1 MKTHT
6 KISTLAVVYAL
17 CAGVAMPTFA
27 APSVRALGGA
37 GTYSSASSATQ
48 AKTGTASTAQK
59 AETVRGGSLS
69 VDSGTSSAGAKTVTN
84 KVSGTATGIR
94 GSSARSASVR
104 VPSSARL
111 SIGKYLGGASVS
123 TPPKQCIPG
132 EPGCDTPTPSEDFI
146 EYQISYDED
155 TYRLTIYDKTNREEV
170 MSRDV
175 ASHKALENLRED
187 LTELEGLVG
196 SGELDTE
203 AVTIIA
209 AINELVAGKQDKL
222 TAGDGIAIDGDMITA
237 NIGDGLKFENGKIV
251 TDIEFPDA
259 PIQKEIKAGNGID
272 VARGTDSDIVKVKL
286 AAGGGLEFA
295 ADGSLRTSIEIPEV
309 KLKEYVEGAG
319 IIVEDIVGKDKAT
332 VKVKLAAD
340 GGLTTD
346 PDGSLR
352 TSIKIPE
359 VELKEYVEG
368 DGITVED
375 IAGED
380 KATVKVKLA
389 ADGGLKFDSDG
400 SLRTAIDLPNVPV
413 QEKLNAGTGI
423 KIDGNTISTNF
434 EVEQNSKTYLDI
446 KEENGKQ
453 IFILSHLPD
462 PDGNFIYKSGQ
473 GVSVGAEN
481 ALNLNLRAANGTI
494 ILEDQD
500 DGTVLIK
507 ANIPENMPPEVQK
520 ALTAGVAVSAD
531 ALADGQISFMYD
543 GKSGLRIN
551 ENNQVAV
558 SLGSGLKFNESTGA
572 IETIATLPESGEV
585 QAKLTAGKYI
595 NIDENNVITTT
606 LKESD
611 SIKISE
617 DGTITASVPLKEYTG
632 GNGID
637 VAADGTITTK
647 LLSSNSEQLNINYD
661 ESGNAVFT
669 LNVPGLD
676 GNTQYTAGAGL
687 NLDGNEFRLSATE
700 SGMFLYTYNAD
711 TKQGSWQQVEIVDE
725 TDVNTSSEAT
735 N

>member
-84 KVSGTATGIR
+84 KVSGTVTGAR

-123 TPPKQCIPG
+123 QPPKQCIPG

-146 EYQISYDED
+146 EYDISYDED
-155 TYRLTIYDKTNREEV
+155 TYRLTIYDKTNRVEV

-175 ASHKALENLRED
+175 ASHKALESLRED
-187 LTELEGLVG
+187 LTELERLVG

-222 TAGDGIAIDGDMITA
+222 IAGDGIAIDDNEISVRVGE
-237 NIGDGLKFENGKIV
+237 GLDIKNGVIV
-251 TDIEFPDA
+251 TDIDA
-259 PIQKEIKAGNGID
+259 PIQKQIIQGKGIEILVGAKEDA
-272 VARGTDSDIVKVKL
+272 VKVKL
-286 AAGGGLEFA
+286 AEKDSNLTFDSAGGLRVDLPEGGVQEKLEAGTGISQAELDAGKIGVNILPNGEGGLVVQDGYLQTAIEFPENPQKEIA
-295 ADGSLRTSIEIPEV
+295 AGNGIAVSVGEDKDTVEV
-309 KLKEYVEGAG
+309 KLAE
-319 IIVEDIVGKDKAT
+319 KDSNLTFDSA
-332 VKVKLAAD
+332 
-340 GGLTTD
+340 GGL
-346 PDGSLR
+346 R
-352 TSIKIPE
+352 
-359 VELKEYVEG
+359 V
-368 DGITVED
+368 
-375 IAGED
+375 
-380 KATVKVKLA
+380 
-389 ADGGLKFDSDG
+389 
-400 SLRTAIDLPNVPV
+400 DLPEGGV

-453 IFILSHLPD
+453 IFVLSHLPD

-481 ALNLNLRAANGTI
+481 ALNLNLRAANETI
-494 ILEDQD
+494 ILENQD

-507 ANIPENMPPEVQK
+507 ANIPENMPSEVQK

-558 SLGSGLKFNESTGA
+558 SLGSGLKFDEDGKITTDITLKEYKGTDA
-572 IETIATLPESGEV
+572 IEVITSEDGKEATVKLKVDENDDRLQVTPDGLSLNLHMPAEV
-585 QAKLTAGKYI
+585 QAALTAGAGI
-595 NIDENNVITTT
+595 LIDTDNKISANLIAGDRVKITDVTMEDGSEA
-606 LKESD
+606 KEISISLD
-611 SIKISE
+611 GNDNTVYAAGDGIKISE
-617 DGTITASVPLKEYTG
+617 VEGENKISINATAEGFYLYNV
-632 GNGID
+632 D
-637 VAADGTITTK
+637 A
-647 LLSSNSEQLNINYD
+647 
-661 ESGNAVFT
+661 SGKGV
-669 LNVPGLD
+669 
-676 GNTQYTAGAGL
+676 
-687 NLDGNEFRLSATE
+687 
-700 SGMFLYTYNAD
+700 
-711 TKQGSWQQVEIVDE
+711 WQQVQIVDV
-725 TDVNTSSEAT
+725 TDVNTSAEAT

>member
-123 TPPKQCIPG
+123 QPPKDCKPG
-132 EPGCDTPTPSEDFI
+132 DLNCKQPTAGMVDYKITYNDTTKVLEI
-146 EYQISYDED
+146 YDETSGD
-155 TYRLTIYDKTNREEV
+155 RI

-175 ASHKALENLRED
+175 ASHRELENLRED
-187 LTELEGLVG
+187 LMELERLVG
-196 SGELDTE
+196 SGELATE

-222 TAGDGIAIDGDMITA
+222 TAGEGININGDEISVNLIGENGITVDGNVIGFEGGDLQSKLNAGDGIVIDANNNIAA

-259 PIQKEIKAGNGID
+259 PIQKQIKEGDGIE
-272 VARGTDSDIVKVKL
+272 VVEGKDSDTVKVKL
-286 AAGGGLEFA
+286 AADGGLKFD

-309 KLKEYVEGAG
+309 ELKEYVEGAG
-319 IIVEDIVGKDKAT
+319 I
-332 VKVKLAAD
+332 
-340 GGLTTD
+340 
-346 PDGSLR
+346 
-352 TSIKIPE
+352 
-359 VELKEYVEG
+359 
-368 DGITVED
+368 TVED
-375 IAGED
+375 IAGEN

-389 ADGGLKFDSDG
+389 ADGGLKFDNDG
-400 SLRTAIDLPNVPV
+400 SLRTVIDLPNVPV
-413 QEKLNAGTGI
+413 QEKLTAGTGI

-453 IFILSHLPD
+453 IFVLSHLPD

-481 ALNLNLRAANGTI
+481 ALNLNLVAANKTI
-494 ILEDQD
+494 ILENQD

-507 ANIPENMPPEVQK
+507 ANMPENMPSEVQK

-558 SLGSGLKFNESTGA
+558 SLGSGLKFDEDGKITTDITLKEYKGTDA
-572 IETIATLPESGEV
+572 IEVITSEDGKEATVGLRVNDDRLQVTPDGLSLNLPDMPEEV
-585 QAKLTAGKYI
+585 QAAL
-595 NIDENNVITTT
+595 
-606 LKESD
+606 
-611 SIKISE
+611 
-617 DGTITASVPLKEYTG
+617 
-632 GNGID
+632 
-637 VAADGTITTK
+637 
-647 LLSSNSEQLNINYD
+647 
-661 ESGNAVFT
+661 
-669 LNVPGLD
+669 
-676 GNTQYTAGAGL
+676 TAGAGIL
-687 NLDGNEFRLSATE
+687 IDTDNKISANLQAGNGVKITDVTMEDGSEAKQISITLDGNDNTVYAAGDGIKIDAVEGEENKISINATAE
-700 SGMFLYTYNAD
+700 GFYLYNVDASG
-711 TKQGSWQQVEIVDE
+711 KGVWQQVEIVDE
-725 TDVNTSSEAT
+725 TAVNTSAEAT

>member
-84 KVSGTATGIR
+84 KVSGTATGAR

-123 TPPKQCIPG
+123 TPPKDCKPG
-132 EPGCDTPTPSEDFI
+132 DLNCKQPTAGMVDYKITYNDTTKVLEI
-146 EYQISYDED
+146 YDETSGD
-155 TYRLTIYDKTNREEV
+155 RI

-175 ASHKALENLRED
+175 ASHRELENLRED
-187 LTELEGLVG
+187 LMELERLVG

-222 TAGDGIAIDGDMITA
+222 TAGEGININGDEISVNLIGENGITVDGNVIGFEGGDLQSKLNAGDGITIDANNNIAA

-259 PIQKEIKAGNGID
+259 PIQKQIKEGAGIEVEPGK
-272 VARGTDSDIVKVKL
+272 DSDTVKVKL
-286 AAGGGLEFA
+286 AADGGLKFDD
-295 ADGSLRTSIEIPEV
+295 DGSLRTSIEIPEV
-309 KLKEYVEGAG
+309 ELKEYVEGA
-319 IIVEDIVGKDKAT
+319 
-332 VKVKLAAD
+332 
-340 GGLTTD
+340 
-346 PDGSLR
+346 
-352 TSIKIPE
+352 
-359 VELKEYVEG
+359 
-368 DGITVED
+368 GITVED

-389 ADGGLKFDSDG
+389 ADGGLKFDDDG
-400 SLRTAIDLPNVPV
+400 SLRTSIKLPTTDLPEVV

-423 KIDGNTISTNF
+423 KIDDATNTISTNF

-453 IFILSHLPD
+453 IFTLTNLPD

-507 ANIPENMPPEVQK
+507 ANMPENMPSEVQK

-572 IETIATLPESGEV
+572 IETIATLPEGGEV

-611 SIKISE
+611 SIKIGE

-647 LLSSNSEQLNINYD
+647 LLSSNSEQLNIGYD

-676 GNTQYTAGAGL
+676 GNTQYAAGAGL

-725 TDVNTSSEAT
+725 TKVNTSAEAT